1 MQRGDYDYNHATLG
15 TQTLVIVLLIC
26 VLGLGG
32 LALGLTL
39 LTSIL

>member
-1 MQRGDYDYNHATLG
+1 MQRGDYDYNHATSGMQFLAII
-15 TQTLVIVLLIC
+15 VILAIC
-26 VLGLGG
+26 IIGG

>member
-1 MQRGDYDYNHATLG
+1 MKRGDYDYNHATLNA
-15 TQTLVIVLLIC
+15 QTLVIVLLIS